1 MTFSLMKS
9 TLNPFID
16 LSRITERRI
25 EVPRSLVDTF
35 IALADRNTQSNIE
48 TLGFLAGIIE
58 DSAIKVTGLVLPK

>member
-1 MTFSLMKS
+1 MKS
-9 TLNPFID
+9 TLSPFID

-35 IALADRNTQSNIE
+35 IALADTNTEANIE

-58 DSAIKVTGLVLPK
+58 DAVIKVTAVILPK

>member
-1 MTFSLMKS
+1 MEFSILKS
-9 TLNPFID
+9 SLSPLID

-35 IALADRNTQSNIE
+35 IALADRNTESNIE

-58 DSAIKVTGLVLPK
+58 DSVIKVTGLVLPK